1 MDFIKRI
8 KESLVCC
15 LLLALY
21 ACNGTAREKP
31 AIADDFPYRVM
42 DTTEV
47 NRYREYL
54 SYYFDTLLNYRGFS
68 GGILVAK
75 NGQVLYEH
83 YQGDVFGDGGNPIN
97 DSTPFHVASTSKTF
111 TSTAILQLLQQ
122 GRLSLDDTI
131 THYFHDFPYRQ
142 VTIRNLLTHSSGI
155 GNYANFLP
163 RYGWSNKKVISNREV
178 LDVIV
183 ANKPPLE
190 FAVGSRFR
198 YCNTNF
204 VLLALIV
211 EQASGLTFPEYV
223 QQNIF
228 QVAGMRH
235 SYVLSHHNPD
245 DYLPSWNESGRIY
258 NFEYLDG
265 LYGDKNV
272 MTTCRDLLKYDEAL
286 RKGKLVKPELLAHAW
301 QPNYKDGGHGEYYE
315 FYGLGWRLKIFNNN
329 LKIPYH
335 NGWWHGNNAVFQRL
349 VADTAVVIVTGNRF
363 NRRIYASARVANL
376 FRPYFY
382 DSMDHRNE
390 LEAFLRRTGNDSA
403 GGGNEAQAPKSHKL
417 P

>member
-1 MDFIKRI
+1 MGFFWRI
-8 KESLVCC
+8 KSSLFCC

-21 ACNGTAREKP
+21 ACNSTAREKH
-31 AIADDFPYRVM
+31 ITEDTGYRMM

-54 SYYFDTLLNYRGFS
+54 AYYFDTLLNYRGFS

-83 YQGDVFGDGGNPIN
+83 YQGDVFGDGGSPVN

-163 RYGWSNKKVISNREV
+163 RYGWSSKKVVSNREV
-178 LDVIV
+178 LEVIV
-183 ANKPPLE
+183 AKKPPLE
-190 FAVGSRFR
+190 FATGSRFR

-235 SYVLSHHNPD
+235 SYVLSHNNQE
-245 DYLPSWNESGRIY
+245 DYMPSWNESGRIY

-301 QPNYKDGGHGEYYE
+301 QPNYKDASHGEYYE
-315 FYGLGWRLKIFNNN
+315 FYGLGWRLKVFNNN

-376 FRPYFY
+376 FRPYFF
-382 DSMDHRNE
+382 DSMDHRTE
-390 LEAFLRRTGNDSA
+390 LEAFLRRSNGNDTA
-403 GGGNEAQAPKSHKL
+403 GGNESLAPSGIKR

>member
-1 MDFIKRI
+1 MFCIWRLKGTLF
-8 KESLVCC
+8 SC

-21 ACNGTAREKP
+21 ACKSTAREKVLT
-31 AIADDFPYRVM
+31 ADDFSYRIL
-42 DTTEV
+42 DTSEV
-47 NRYREYL
+47 NRYRDYL

-75 NGQVLYEH
+75 NGQILYEH
-83 YQGDVFGDGGNPIN
+83 YQGDVFGDGRSPIN
-97 DSTPFHVASTSKTF
+97 DSTPFHIASTSKTF

-122 GRLSLDDTI
+122 GRLSLDDTV
-131 THYFHDFPYRQ
+131 THYFSDFPYRQ
-142 VTIRNLLTHSSGI
+142 VTIRHLLTHSSGI
-155 GNYANFLP
+155 PNYANFLP
-163 RYGWSNKKVISNREV
+163 RYGWSKKKVISNREL

-183 ANKPPLE
+183 AKKPPLE

-211 EQASGLTFPEYV
+211 EQVSGLTFPEYL

-235 SYVLSHHNPD
+235 SYVLTHNNQE
-245 DYLPSWNESGRIY
+245 DYMPSWSESGRIF

-301 QPNYKDGGHGEYYE
+301 QPNYKDGSHPEYYE
-315 FYGLGWRLKIFNNN
+315 YYGLGWRLKVFNNN

-335 NGWWHGNNAVFQRL
+335 NGWWHGNNAVFQRI

-363 NRRIYASARVANL
+363 NRRIYASAKVANL

-382 DSMDHRNE
+382 DSLDHRNAW
-390 LEAFLRRTGNDSA
+390 EAFLRRTSNDSA
-403 GGGNEAQAPKSHKL
+403 GGGNEEQAPGSLKR